1 MRVGLALWWVWAGCD
16 AVTGGA
22 GALLGSGD
30 PGSAALPS
38 DRLGPP
44 APFVIDSNNA
54 ANNTAEY
61 YIETSA
67 SWTSSTNVPGYHNT
81 GYWVAAAASVFDPAN
96 FWFHL
101 DADQCMVVESWW
113 TAAGDR
119 ATNVPYQSYDASGA
133 NLAVAYV
140 NQRVNGSRWNEV
152 GRYVFTAGWNR
163 VIISRWATLG
173 TYVIADAVRLTP
185 ADNCPGWCG
194 ADGDGDGVGPCL
206 DTCDNDPLKTA
217 PGVCGCGVPDVD
229 ADGDGL
235 LACQETC
242 DEDPLKSDP
251 GVCGCNVGDI
261 DSDGDGA
268 LDCQETCDADPRKL
282 EPGAC
287 GCGVRD
293 ADPDG
298 DGAPSC
304 LEACDRDPYKVDP
317 GVCGCGLLDA
327 DLDGD
332 GVFDCTDCGD
342 LLIDPPE
349 TCDDGNR
356 TPGDGCDA
364 TCLDEP
370 LTVAVAPSTAGVR
383 NLFTA
388 TAAAPGETITFV
400 AATRLGNTA
409 VPGCPGVTVP
419 LRQPV
424 VVGTAVAD
432 PSGVATLDVRVP
444 LPLAARTVTLMAIEA
459 SSCRSSPAIFETF

>member
-1 MRVGLALWWVWAGCD
+1 MVACSGVSERAG
-16 AVTGGA
+16 G
-22 GALLGSGD
+22 LLGSDDTGPD
-30 PGSAALPS
+30 ALPG

-54 ANNTAEY
+54 ANNTASY
-61 YIETSA
+61 YVETSA
-67 SWTSSTNVPGYHNT
+67 SWTSSTNVSGYYNT
-81 GYWVAAAASVFDPAN
+81 GYWVAPAAAVYDPAN

-101 DADQCMVVESWW
+101 NADQCFVVESWW
-113 TAAGDR
+113 TAAADR

-133 NLAVAYV
+133 NLAVTYV
-140 NQRVNGSRWNEV
+140 NQRINGSRWNEI
-152 GRYVFTAGWNR
+152 GRHVFTAGWNR
-163 VIISRWATLG
+163 VIVSRWASLG
-173 TYVIADAVRLTP
+173 SYVVADAVRLTP

-194 ADGDGDGVGPCL
+194 VDADGDGVGPCL
-206 DTCDNDPLKTA
+206 DSCDNDPLKTA
-217 PGVCGCGVPDVD
+217 PGVCGCGVPDAD

-242 DEDPLKSDP
+242 DSDPLKAAP
-251 GVCGCNVGDI
+251 GVCGCGVPDV
-261 DSDGDGA
+261 DSDGDQA
-268 LDCQETCDADPRKL
+268 LDCQESCDNDPRKL

-304 LEACDRDPYKVDP
+304 LESCDRDPYKVDP

-364 TCLDEP
+364 TCLAEP
-370 LTVAVAPSTAGVR
+370 LTVAVSPSTAGVR

-400 AATRLGNTA
+400 AATRLGSTA
-409 VPGCPGVTVP
+409 VPGCRGVTVP
-419 LRQPV
+419 LHQPV

-444 LPLAARTVTLMAIEA
+444 LPLAGRTVTLMSIEA